1 MNKTN
6 KSFQFDSKRIH
17 LTRSSFSCLA
27 NNNKPTCLLYG
38 LLFHVQI
45 PPRPL
50 GIMPV
55 CISRKMIMSAY
66 FCFQLRKPYKCE
78 CFLFQNISVT
88 LALSIPMPFQFEELY
103 SVSSHQKH
111 IECFA
116 RFRSYQRSRRSHL
129 SHTGPLN
136 TLAVFTRNC
145 EWLRVSNFRTAVKMS
160 QNKCVRDIFYF
171 HDSSSHNLLNLGELF
186 QC

>member
-88 LALSIPMPFQFEELY
+88 LALLHTDTLSVRRAVLSFFSPKTHRMFRALSFLIALSTFTLEPHGTAQYFSCVYTEL
-103 SVSSHQKH
+103 
-111 IECFA
+111 
-116 RFRSYQRSRRSHL
+116 
-129 SHTGPLN
+129 
-136 TLAVFTRNC
+136 
-145 EWLRVSNFRTAVKMS
+145 
-160 QNKCVRDIFYF
+160 
-171 HDSSSHNLLNLGELF
+171 
-186 QC
+186 